1 MKILM
6 NNCGSQAVEIINLLH
21 KDSDLYIV
29 YLSSAEHKGIM
40 EVADEF
46 YVENIDEE
54 FNIEKYKDFLIDF
67 CISNSIEVFIPF
79 KKMEELSYYKNDF
92 ESVNIKVML
101 PSNTELFRI
110 LNDKRETYKLFES
123 KYSDLIPLYKVFNNE
138 TKYGIFEYLDYLR
151 KIDKI
156 PCIKYVTD
164 IASNSFR
171 VVRSGYRTLNELE
184 VKSNKEKAILT
195 NSITDNDLYYMIS
208 HSTLFKDIMV
218 MEYLDGN
225 EISCDCLKT
234 KNGNIIIPRIKAAK
248 YIQSIERDENLI
260 SLCNQILDDID
271 YDTPCNIQFKDS
283 SNGLKLLEINTRMSG
298 GVMFASQATGINIP
312 LLSVKQLCG
321 EEIEFDK
328 NWPAMKMIKRI
339 EFEKK

>member
-21 KDSDLYIV
+21 KESDLYIV
-29 YLSSAEHKGIM
+29 YLSSAEHKEIR

-46 YVENIDEE
+46 YIEDTSGE
-54 FNIEKYKDFLIDF
+54 FNIEKYKNSLLNFCKSNLID
-67 CISNSIEVFIPF
+67 VFIPF
-79 KKMEELSYYKNDF
+79 KKMEELSYFKSDF
-92 ESVNIKVML
+92 EEFNIKVML
-101 PSNTELFRI
+101 PSNTELFRT
-110 LNDKRETYKLFES
+110 LNDKRATYELFES
-123 KYSDLIPLYKVFNNE
+123 KYSDLIPLYRVFNEDN
-138 TKYGIFEYLDYLR
+138 KYGIFEYLGKLR
-151 KIDKI
+151 KKGKI

-171 VVRSGYRTLNELE
+171 VIRSSYRTIEELE
-184 VKSNKEKAILT
+184 VKSNKEKSILT

-208 HSTLFKDIMV
+208 HSILSKDIMV

-234 KNGNIIIPRIKAAK
+234 NNGNIIIPRIKAAK
-248 YIQSIERDENLI
+248 YVQSIERVPSLMK
-260 SLCNQILDDID
+260 LCNNILDDID

-321 EEIEFDK
+321 EKINFDK

-339 EFEKK
+339 EFEEK